1 MHQDS
6 SRLCVKS
13 AQSKQLPFG
22 VVRYAVEPKQ
32 IGHGK
37 TVVTNP
43 TNLDVGSVASATNPG
58 KLRPKPV
65 LLPWRLEDEKVI
77 VTYVDDPVDRFRGEL
92 S

>member
-1 MHQDS
+1 MKFVHQDS
-6 SRLCVKS
+6 SRLCIKS
-13 AQSKQLPFG
+13 AQSKQTPFC

-43 TNLDVGSVASATNPG
+43 TNFDAGSAASALAPESYVQ
-58 KLRPKPV
+58 KPV

-77 VTYVDDPVDRFRGEL
+77 VAYVDDPIDRFRG
-92 S
+92 